1 VGSPAI
7 LLPAE
12 APPEAALPG
21 PPARADAARV
31 DAVLIDA
38 LRRRDPAA
46 FDAVYA
52 RFHGRLWSFLVRL
65 SGRRDVAEV
74 LIQDTWLLVARHAD
88 RLEEGTDLAAW
99 LFTVARN
106 RYRSWRRWAVLDL
119 TRLDLLAR
127 EPTPLAAV
135 PESAALA
142 RAEVAALEDAL
153 ARIAPAH
160 REVLLLA
167 AVEGLEAAQV
177 AEVLGIRED
186 AARKRLSRARAEL
199 AACLE
204 KTNDPVRSAALN
216 NRRGER

>member
-1 VGSPAI
+1 MGSPAVP
-7 LLPAE
+7 LPAE
-12 APPEAALPG
+12 APSAASREAPTRIDAAL
-21 PPARADAARV
+21 V
-31 DAVLIDA
+31 DA

-65 SGRRDVAEV
+65 SGRRDVAED

-119 TRLDLLAR
+119 TRLDLLAH
-127 EPTPLAAV
+127 EPLPLAAP
-135 PESAALA
+135 PEGAAVA

-204 KTNDPVRSAALN
+204 KRNDPARRAALGI
-216 NRRGER
+216 RRGGER